1 MANLLSGLDKFG
13 LGNLDEAKIFGDP
26 AKKEEEKKASTA
38 AAAQKPV
45 AEEEFLL
52 KKSFVCPLCDT
63 EFKDLTMRTGKA
75 RSAGQDVD
83 TRQRY
88 EHFDAEKYGVISC
101 PNCGY
106 TTLGAP
112 RDLPTAVKAL
122 IKTNISDSFIKRP
135 LEPPA
140 TYTYE
145 EAFERYQLCLA
156 NAIVKMAKDSE
167 KAVICLKTAWLL
179 RSMAEHLP
187 KDTPDYDQEIAE
199 IKQKERDYL
208 EHAHDGLLQ
217 ASAHEPFPLAGM
229 DENRIDYMLAALAV
243 ELKRYDEAGRMIGRV
258 LQSKDS
264 PYKEKARSLK
274 DLMPKTK

>member
-1 MANLLSGLDKFG
+1 MANLLQGLDKFG
-13 LGNLDEAKIFGDP
+13 LGNLDESQIFGDH
-26 AKKEEEKKASTA
+26 AKKEEEKKAAATA
-38 AAAQKPV
+38 AAAPKPV

-52 KKSFVCPLCDT
+52 RKSFDCPLCDT
-63 EFKDLTMRTGKA
+63 KFTDLVMRTGKA

-88 EHFDAEKYGVISC
+88 EHFDAEKYGVVSC
-101 PNCGY
+101 PHCGY

-112 RDLPTAVKAL
+112 KDLPPAVKNL
-122 IKTNISDSFIKRP
+122 IKTNISDSFIKRTTETP
-135 LEPPA
+135 S

-179 RSMAEHLP
+179 RSMAENLG
-187 KDTPDYDQEIAE
+187 KDTPDYDAQIAE

-217 ASAHEPFPLAGM
+217 ATSHEPFPIAGM
-229 DENRIDYMLAALAV
+229 EESRIDYMLAALAV
-243 ELKRYDEAGRMIGRV
+243 ELQRYDEAGRMISRV
-258 LQSKDS
+258 LQSKDNT
-264 PYKEKARSLK
+264 YKEKARSLK
-274 DLMPKTK
+274 ELMPKK